1 MSLFA
6 KQALLLVVAAVVAV
20 LSATSAGASVT
31 VVNRLLTSES
41 FQESSAHFRR
51 LEPAF
56 NFSLTHGVK
65 HTRRRGLSE
74 QIHQPYPDDLTV
86 QFSSHG
92 KVFKLTLSIAH
103 HQVSDDARVVVETD
117 DGQVILPHSLTS
129 YTSTHLADHL
139 NDVRAASVT
148 ILHHTAGADGGN
160 VHGVFVDNDG
170 VMYQIDPVEEHA
182 DYMEPEAYERLRRN
196 APHGL
201 VVHRKLDTIGERA
214 ANAHCG
220 NVDLPRG
227 LRATRSK
234 GRHLATADSAD
245 NGDPTRWTNCFNN
258 DNVARKL
265 EVGFGADKGFYDTYG
280 GTPAKVQEKI
290 QAIVADT
297 NTVYQYQF
305 NIFIS
310 IAEWYIMSTSSG
322 PAWNDAG
329 GSSCMTIN
337 SKLDKTRTWSSGL
350 SDSSTPRNRGFGTSC
365 HHATAAV
372 PSDSPTLE

>member
-245 NGDPTRWTNCFNN
+245 NGDPRGGQTASTTTTSPASSKSALALTRASTTRM
-258 DNVARKL
+258 AERPQKSKKRSKL
-265 EVGFGADKGFYDTYG
+265 LWQTQ
-280 GTPAKVQEKI
+280 TPS
-290 QAIVADT
+290 T
-297 NTVYQYQF
+297 
-305 NIFIS
+305 
-310 IAEWYIMSTSSG
+310 STSSTY
-322 PAWNDAG
+322 
-329 GSSCMTIN
+329 SSASLN
-337 SKLDKTRTWSSGL
+337 
-350 SDSSTPRNRGFGTSC
+350 GTS
-365 HHATAAV
+365 
-372 PSDSPTLE
+372 